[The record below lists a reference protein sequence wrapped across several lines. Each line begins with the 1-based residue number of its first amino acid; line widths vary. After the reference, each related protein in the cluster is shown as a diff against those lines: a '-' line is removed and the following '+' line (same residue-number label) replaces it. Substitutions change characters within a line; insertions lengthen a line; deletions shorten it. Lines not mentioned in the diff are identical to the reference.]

1 MKLLS
6 PAQKS
11 SLEARFHTF
20 DEKQQ
25 SGKKGCEAAQRTT
38 ALHNN

>member
-1 MKLLS
+1 MKLIS
-6 PAQKS
+6 PAQKP

-25 SGKKGCEAAQRTT
+25 SGKKVAKPLNE
-38 ALHNN
+38 